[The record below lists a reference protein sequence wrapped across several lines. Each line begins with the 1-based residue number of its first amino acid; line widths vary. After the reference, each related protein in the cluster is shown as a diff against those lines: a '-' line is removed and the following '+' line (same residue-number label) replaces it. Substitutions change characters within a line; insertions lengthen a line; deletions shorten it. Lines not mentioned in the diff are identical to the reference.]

1 MDSKKLI
8 LAVAILA
15 IPFLYLALVWN
26 QLPDQ
31 VALHF
36 GADGTPDRY
45 GDKTELFSALGILT
59 AVGLIAFGL
68 IQWLPSIDPKKN
80 LETSAT
86 TLFKF
91 GLSLVVFM
99 AIINT
104 YIIYSSTHPTEGR
117 LIFVIL
123 GGLFASIGNL
133 MHSVK
138 PNYFIGMR
146 LPWTLESE
154 ANWRATH
161 QLASRIWFAGGIAM
175 AVLALFLPMNWV
187 LGVFITLV
195 VLMTI
200 IPTVYSYRYFKV
212 RG

>member
-1 MDSKKLI
+1 MITKKFL
-8 LAVAILA
+8 LAIAILSV
-15 IPFLYLALVWN
+15 PFLYLALVWN
-26 QLPDQ
+26 QMPDQ

-45 GDKTELFSALGILT
+45 GHKSELFTALGIIT
-59 AVGLIAFGL
+59 AVGLLAFGL

-80 LETSAT
+80 LESSAT

-104 YIIYSSTHPTEGR
+104 YIIYSSTHASEGR

-133 MHSVK
+133 MHSIK

-175 AVLALFLPMNWV
+175 SILALLLPMNWV
-187 LGVFITLV
+187 VGVFITLV
-195 VLMTI
+195 VVMTI